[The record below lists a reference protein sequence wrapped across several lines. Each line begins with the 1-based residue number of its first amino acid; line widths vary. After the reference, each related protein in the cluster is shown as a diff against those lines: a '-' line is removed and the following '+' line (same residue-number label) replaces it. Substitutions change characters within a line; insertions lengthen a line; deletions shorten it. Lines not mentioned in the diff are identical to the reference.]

1 MLISMTKKLKSW
13 FVGIDAMAAFS
24 LLIAGCSN
32 TWKGLKKDT
41 KKAGDAI
48 EKAYKKTKKKIED

>member
-1 MLISMTKKLKSW
+1 MTKKLKSL
-13 FVGIDAMAAFS
+13 FVGIVAIAVFS
-24 LLIAGCSN
+24 LTIAGCSN

-41 KKAGDAI
+41 KKAGNAI